1 MRVLVLGGTG
11 FLGRPITQRLV
22 AAGVD
27 VTVFHRGTTYDV
39 DLPSGVHVVHGD
51 RNTLG
56 QCVETFRDL
65 RPEVV
70 VDLIAF
76 THQQAEALMNAFR
89 GVARRVVVLSSGDVY
104 RANDILFARV
114 EGAVEPTPLT
124 ESSPV

>member
-22 AAGVD
+22 AAGAD
-27 VTVFHRGTTYDV
+27 VSVFHRGTTHDV
-39 DLPSGVHVVHGD
+39 ELGRAVRVLHGD

-56 QCVETFRDL
+56 QYIEAFRDL

-76 THQQAEALMNAFR
+76 THHQAEALMNVFR

-104 RANDILFARV
+104 RAN
-114 EGAVEPTPLT
+114 
-124 ESSPV
+124 